1 MVKKKEVTF
10 ATVTDLQ
17 DLLNK
22 KGSLPD
28 YVSKEHVC
36 DDIATLLSSNF
47 ITRKQKNEVNSYKT
61 FCRSTQH
68 ISLQGL
74 SLLKIMHALQ

>member
-10 ATVTDLQ
+10 AIVTDLQ

-28 YVSKEHVC
+28 YVSREHVC
-36 DDIATLLSSNF
+36 EDISALLSSNF
-47 ITRKQKNEVNSYKT
+47 ITKKQKNEVNRYKT
-61 FCRSTQH
+61 SCPNTQH
-68 ISLQGL
+68 GPKRDL
-74 SLLKIMHALQ
+74 

>member
-1 MVKKKEVTF
+1 MVKNKPVTF

-36 DDIATLLSSNF
+36 DDIATLLGSN
-47 ITRKQKNEVNSYKT
+47 ILTKKQRNEVKCN
-61 FCRSTQH
+61 
-68 ISLQGL
+68 
-74 SLLKIMHALQ
+74 KIILCVVNNQTPLGI